1 MMQYTYL
8 GRSGLKVSQLCLGTL
23 NLGVR
28 ADPDESHRILDT
40 ALDRGVNFLDT
51 ANLYGW
57 QKHKGFTEEFLGSW
71 FAKGG
76 GRRERVVL
84 ATKVGNTMTDWP
96 NESGLSARHIIA
108 SCDASLRRLGTDWI
122 DVLQMHQMDW
132 HAPWEEV
139 WQAMDVLVHQGKIRY
154 AGSSNFPGWHIAE
167 AQENALRRHSLG
179 IVSEQSVYNLVTR
192 HIEVEVIPAC
202 QRYGVAVLPWSPLH
216 GGLLGG
222 VLRKLNEGAAMKSAQ
237 GRAQEALASHGK
249 AVEAYEELCA
259 RIGVEPAALG
269 LAWVLSRPGVTAPVV
284 GPRSVGQLESS
295 LRALDIELTAETL
308 AELDTIFPPI
318 SKGGPG
324 TEAWT

>member
-1 MMQYTYL
+1 MQYTHL
-8 GRSGLKVSQLCLGTL
+8 GRTGLRVSRLCLGTL

-28 ADPDESHRILDT
+28 ADSDESHRILDK
-40 ALDRGVNFLDT
+40 ALDHGVNFLDT

-76 GRRERVVL
+76 NRREKVVL
-84 ATKVGNTMTDWP
+84 ATKVGNTMSDWP

-108 SCDASLRRLGTDWI
+108 SCDESLRRLGTDWI
-122 DVLQMHQMDW
+122 DLLQMHQMDW

-139 WQAMDVLVHQGKIRY
+139 WQAMDVLKHQGKIRY
-154 AGSSNFPGWHIAE
+154 VGSSNFPGWHIAE
-167 AQENALRRHSLG
+167 AQENALRRQSMG
-179 IVSEQSVYNLVTR
+179 IVSEQSIYNLVTR

-222 VLRKLNEGAAMKSAQ
+222 LLSKLHEGTAMKSAQ
-237 GRAQEALASHGK
+237 GRAQEALESQRDAIG
-249 AVEAYEELCA
+249 AYEKLCA
-259 RIGVEPAALG
+259 NMGVEPAELG

-284 GPRSVGQLESS
+284 GPRSVTQLESS
-295 LRALDIELTAETL
+295 LRALDLKLTTETL
-308 AELDTIFPPI
+308 AELDVIFPPV

-324 TEAWT
+324 TETWTS